1 MGVRFSLEVRIK
13 EGREDDLLRGYG
25 ALRDRLSEGVPGL
38 VVHQLC
44 QADGDDR
51 RWLIT
56 SEWTDAEANR
66 AWESSDEHRR
76 LTLPLRE
83 CWEEA
88 RLSHYDV
95 RSEVRA

>member
-1 MGVRFSLEVRIK
+1 MGVRFSLDVRVK
-13 EGREDDLLRGYG
+13 EGREDDVLRIYA
-25 ALRDRLSEGVPGL
+25 ALRERLAQGVPGL

-56 SEWTDAEANR
+56 SEWVDAESNR
-66 AWESSDEHRR
+66 AWEASDEHRE
-76 LTLPLRE
+76 LTLPLRD

>member
-13 EGREDDLLRGYG
+13 AGREDDLLRGYG
-25 ALRDRLSEGVPGL
+25 ALRERLEQGVPGL

-44 QADGDDR
+44 EADGDER

-56 SEWTDAEANR
+56 SEWVDAESNR
-66 AWESSDEHRR
+66 AWESSDEHRQ
-76 LTLPLRE
+76 LTLPLRD